1 MNNYI
6 VMMFININKHIN
18 THVKTI
24 QNAVELY
31 TVCVCMYVRCILRIS
46 IIVNYL
52 LNIIIVFILFK

>member
-18 THVKTI
+18 AHMKTI

-31 TVCVCMYVRCILRIS
+31 TLCVCMYV
-46 IIVNYL
+46 VYY
-52 LNIIIVFILFK
+52 V